1 MDITEPDQKASTVR
15 PAAKAAPKSA
25 AAPAGS
31 SLMRA
36 IGDRIKGTL
45 IFLAPIA
52 GIFVIWHVVSMLGN
66 WPPYL
71 FPSPVAVAKTAW
83 GLIASGV
90 LIEYLVASVGRLM
103 LGCVAGFALAVPL
116 GVAIG
121 TSRFFDRLLSPVV
134 ALVQPIPGIAWIPLA
149 ILWFGL
155 GPMAVGFI
163 IFLSAFFP
171 IIINTVTGVRT
182 ISPEHLRASRVF
194 GFTPRMMLM
203 DVILPGALP
212 YIVTGTRLGFGYGW
226 RALVA
231 GEMIA
236 AGSGL
241 GYMIF
246 EARNFLRTDE
256 VIVGMLTIG
265 LFWATVERFVLRPL
279 ERRTIERWGM
289 ATSAG

>member
-1 MDITEPDQKASTVR
+1 MSVVEARGIETIATQGRLQKITMFLLARLRNGV
-15 PAAKAAPKSA
+15 
-25 AAPAGS
+25 
-31 SLMRA
+31 
-36 IGDRIKGTL
+36 
-45 IFLAPIA
+45 IFLLPI
-52 GIFVIWHVVSMLGN
+52 GGVVVIWHVATVVTD

-71 FPSPVAVAKTAW
+71 LPGPLVVAATFWKLLSS
-83 GLIASGV
+83 GL
-90 LIEYLVASVGRLM
+90 LPEYLLASVGRLF
-103 LGCVAGFALAVPL
+103 LGCAAGFALAVPM
-116 GVAIG
+116 GYAIG
-121 TSRFFDRLLSPVV
+121 SSRLMDRIFSPIVSV
-134 ALVQPIPGIAWIPLA
+134 AQPIPGIAWIPLA

-163 IFLSAFFP
+163 IFLAAFFP
-171 IIINTVTGVRT
+171 VLLNTVTGVRT
-182 ISPEHLRASRVF
+182 ITKDLTRVAEVFQFSR
-194 GFTPRMMLM
+194 RMTVL

-236 AGSGL
+236 ASSGL

-246 EARNFLRTDE
+246 DARNYLKTDE

-289 ATSAG
+289 ARAAA